1 VSAGVDAAVAAGAFV
16 ASLALTPVA
25 ASVARRVGLVD
36 HPGPLKPHTKPTP
49 YLGGVGVAAGSAIGA
64 AVFRPWL
71 LVPLVMALLL
81 GTADDLRPLPPVAR
95 LLAELGTGAVL
106 AWVIPTRFGGP
117 GGFVLVMV
125 AAVALMNGINL
136 VDGLDALCGTV
147 TVAAAVGFTVLLG
160 GDARAFALALAA
172 ATAAFVVFNRPPARV
187 YLGDGGAYLI
197 GTALAALLAE
207 AWAPHRTLATGI
219 GALALVVIPA
229 AELALAVLRRVRN
242 RSSLLLGD
250 RDHPYDQL
258 VRRGWSAVR
267 VDAAYGLVG
276 LALLGV
282 AAAAAAL
289 PSLWAALLV
298 AIAVAAL
305 GVLVVEAGFL
315 SPGTTG
321 LTESTQP

>member
-1 VSAGVDAAVAAGAFV
+1 VSTGVDAAVAAGAFV
-16 ASLALTPVA
+16 ASLVLTPTA
-25 ASVARRVGLVD
+25 AGVARRVGLVD
-36 HPGPLKPHTKPTP
+36 HPGPLKPHATPTP
-49 YLGGVGVAAGSAIGA
+49 YLGGVGVAAGTAVGA

-71 LVPLVMALLL
+71 LVPLFMALAL
-81 GTADDLRPLPPVAR
+81 GTADDLRPLPPVVR

-106 AWVIPTRFGGP
+106 AAVIPTRFGGP

-125 AAVALMNGINL
+125 AAVALMNGFNL

-147 TVAAAVGFTVLLG
+147 TVTASVGFAVLLG
-160 GDARAFALALAA
+160 GDARTFALGLAA
-172 ATAAFVVFNRPPARV
+172 ATVAFLVLNRPPARV

-197 GTALAALLAE
+197 GTAVAALLAE
-207 AWAPHRTLATGI
+207 AWAPHRTIATGI
-219 GALALVVIPA
+219 GALALVVVPA
-229 AELALAVLRRVRN
+229 AELALAVFRRARN

-258 VRRGWSAVR
+258 VRRGWSIQR

-276 LALLGV
+276 LALVGV

-289 PSLWAALLV
+289 PTPWAAVLV
-298 AIAVAAL
+298 AVAVAAL
-305 GVLVVEAGFL
+305 GLLVVEAGFL

-321 LTESTQP
+321 LTESAQP

>member
-16 ASLALTPVA
+16 ASLALTPA
-25 ASVARRVGLVD
+25 AAAVARRVGLVD
-36 HPGPLKPHTKPTP
+36 KPGPLKPQARPTP
-49 YLGGVGVAAGSAIGA
+49 YLGGVGVAAGTAVGA
-64 AVFRPWL
+64 AVFRPCL
-71 LVPLVMALLL
+71 LVPLAMALLL
-81 GTADDLRPLPPVAR
+81 GTVDDLRPLPPVVR

-106 AWVIPTRFGGP
+106 AWVIPTRFDGP
-117 GGFVLVMV
+117 GGFILVMV
-125 AAVALMNGINL
+125 AAVALMNGFNL

-147 TVAAAVGFTVLLG
+147 TVAASIGFAVLLG
-160 GDARAFALALAA
+160 GNARAFALALAA

-197 GTALAALLAE
+197 GTAIAALLAE
-207 AWAPHRTLATGI
+207 AWGPPRSLATGI
-219 GALALVVIPA
+219 GALALVVVPA
-229 AELALAVLRRVRN
+229 AELALAVLRRVRT

-258 VRRGWSAVR
+258 VRRGWSVAR

-282 AAAAAAL
+282 AVGAAAL
-289 PSLWAALLV
+289 PSPWAAVVV
-298 AIAVAAL
+298 AGAIAAL

-315 SPGTTG
+315 SPGATG
-321 LTESTQP
+321 HTENAHT